1 MKGREAIAASFSI
14 QQLPLLLGGVWEQTV
29 AGYPL
34 AEAGLRTQPSPRDCM
49 TWEVG
54 LESLPW
60 LCKPRTHTSAT
71 GCVSSVS
78 VGHLSRGRSH
88 CWGGSAF
95 SSCELYWCVYAGAGP
110 GQGLSCP
117 TAPTTGPGARLPYS

>member
-1 MKGREAIAASFSI
+1 MKGREAVAASFSI

-29 AGYPL
+29 VGYPL
-34 AEAGLRTQPSPRDCM
+34 AEAGPRTQPSPRDCM

-54 LESLPW
+54 LESLPG
-60 LCKPRTHTSAT
+60 THTSAT

-78 VGHLSRGRSH
+78 AGQLGHGRSH
-88 CWGGSAF
+88 CWGGSAL
-95 SSCELYWCVYAGAGP
+95 SSYELYWCVYAGAGP

-117 TAPTTGPGARLPYS
+117 TAPTTGPGA